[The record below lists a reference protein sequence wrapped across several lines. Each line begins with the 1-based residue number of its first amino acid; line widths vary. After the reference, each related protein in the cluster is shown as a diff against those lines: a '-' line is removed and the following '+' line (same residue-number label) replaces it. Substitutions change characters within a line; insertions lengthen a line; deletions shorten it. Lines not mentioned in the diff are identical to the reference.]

1 MTDMRSVRPVL
12 PQAVSVVNVGLPLF
26 ADAVSAQGAQVVSV
40 DWRVPAG
47 GQPEAVAALGRL
59 FGRYAGRIDAANAE
73 VVRRMDTAVPL
84 LTGVRTVAEAVSD
97 LPERTL
103 LHCGPAI
110 GYADA
115 PDPLRRSMRAAA
127 VAEGW
132 AESPEEADG
141 RLSRGEIGLSP
152 ANAHRVVVPMAT
164 ALGAGAPLYVLVNEA
179 GGTTAYAPVS
189 QGPGEVAWFGCDS
202 QAAVAR
208 LVFLREVGAPVI
220 SQILARTGPL
230 DVLALAAQALAM
242 GDDVHVRTQAAT
254 NLLIREWLPY
264 VAELGGPDSAAF
276 ARFLAGNH
284 LFFLTLAMGAARSL
298 TEWAAQVPGAS
309 IVTAMS
315 RNGTTF
321 GIRLAGSDRWF
332 VAEAPE
338 VGHALYYPGQGPQTS
353 ARDIGDSAV
362 LELCGLGAAAA
373 AGSPAVAQLL
383 GGQMRAAAELTER
396 LAAVC
401 AGRSSRFKIPVL
413 DNAGTPLGV
422 DVRKVVELGST
433 PAVTTGILHRSDGT
447 GQVGAGVAE
456 APLGCFADALA
467 DLDRRLTGS
476 ARHGVADR
484 GDHDDATVT
493 STGGDA
499 ARVLDT

>member
-1 MTDMRSVRPVL
+1 MTLSL
-12 PQAVSVVNVGLPLF
+12 PTRVGVVNVGLPLF
-26 ADAVSAQGAQVVSV
+26 GEAIREQGAPVVSV

-47 GQPEAVAALGRL
+47 GQPALVAALGRL
-59 FGRYAGRIDAANAE
+59 YGSHAARVDAANAE
-73 VVRRMDTAVPL
+73 VLRRLDQGIPM
-84 LTGVRTVAEAVSD
+84 LTGVTTVARVLTG

-103 LHCGPAI
+103 MHCGPAI

-132 AESPEEADG
+132 AADPVIADG
-141 RLSRGEIGLSP
+141 LLSGGEIGLSP

-164 ALGAGAPLYVLVNEA
+164 ALGASAPLYVVTNDA

-202 QAAVAR
+202 EAAVAR
-208 LVFLREVGAPVI
+208 LVFLREVAAPVI
-220 SQILARTGPL
+220 GRILERTGPL
-230 DVLALAAQALAM
+230 DILALAAQALVM
-242 GDDVHVRTQAAT
+242 GDDIHVRTQAAT
-254 NLLIREWLPY
+254 NLLIREWLPHLT
-264 VAELGGPDSAAF
+264 ELGGPDSTAF
-276 ARFLAGNH
+276 ARYLAGNH

-298 TEWAAQVPGAS
+298 TEWAAAVPGAS
-309 IVTAMS
+309 IVTAMA

-321 GIRLAGSDRWF
+321 GIRLSGSDRWF
-332 VAEAPE
+332 VTEAPE

-383 GGQMRAAAELTER
+383 GGRMRAAADLTDR

-422 DVRKVVELGST
+422 DVRKVVELGTT
-433 PAVTTGILHRSDGT
+433 PAVTTGILHRTAGT

-456 APLGCFADALA
+456 APLACFTEALA
-467 DLDRRLTGS
+467 DLDRRLS
-476 ARHGVADR
+476 GV
-484 GDHDDATVT
+484 
-493 STGGDA
+493 
-499 ARVLDT
+499 